1 MGRQVPFDILELTR
15 KPVEKL
21 NIAEIFIH
29 RAKGRH
35 VNTAI
40 VGGEVIM
47 EDRKFLNVDVAQL
60 YDEVRTQ
67 AAKGI
72 NPQQRS
78 FAEVLQ
84 KIKPYYQRWYK
95 SWVEELDLQ
104 PFYVMEQPKMM

>member
-1 MGRQVPFDILELTR
+1 MGRQISFDILELTR
-15 KPVEKL
+15 KSVEKL

-60 YDEVRTQ
+60 YDKVRTQ

-72 NPQQRS
+72 SSQQRS
-78 FAEVLQ
+78 FAEALQ
-84 KIKPYYQRWYK
+84 KIKPYYQKWYRG
-95 SWVEELDLQ
+95 WVEELDLK
-104 PFYVMEQPKMM
+104 PFYVLNSRK